1 MDSEPHWIVRL
12 RERCSVYTPEQWGDI
27 GVVALVLAGWVVI
40 CILAFTGNL

>member
-1 MDSEPHWIVRL
+1 MASNNHWIMQL
-12 RERCSVYTPEQWGDI
+12 RERLSTYTPEQWGDI